1 MAPGIKPSNG
11 HQSVPVVTLHHN
23 PVGKMTS
30 GQSRGKT
37 NLAEDRVAPSGYQA
51 GPGMKPMGKC

>member
-1 MAPGIKPSNG
+1 MGDIKPSNG

-23 PVGKMTS
+23 PASKMPS

-37 NLAEDRVAPSGYQA
+37 NLAEDRTHPAGYQA